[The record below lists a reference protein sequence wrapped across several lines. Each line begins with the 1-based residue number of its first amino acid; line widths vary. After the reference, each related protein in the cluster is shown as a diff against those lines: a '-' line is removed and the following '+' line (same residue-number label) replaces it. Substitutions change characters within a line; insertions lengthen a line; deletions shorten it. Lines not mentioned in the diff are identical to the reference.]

1 MYCEAG
7 STILIFHSII
17 SKFAPTWKQES
28 TKYGPLVKKY
38 GLGPWTLFY
47 GPRIF
52 TAQWKRRQ
60 LVCSIVGS
68 LLHVTLPALS
78 FASNMAG
85 MDESKHSSAPLL
97 WLLWVFLW
105 VFSLRGG
112 KNRGFMDKGSQFCTL
127 FLETLLY
134 NKTYGIPTFL
144 DTSTFIKLVKSLR
157 HCPNYIKKK
166 QLIKF
171 INKLINKYTLITH
184 NIIRIIN

>member
-1 MYCEAG
+1 MHSFSYHLDWRANIRETLSVTSLSNILKFLRIAMQTKITSNYIWRKQVYCEAG

-85 MDESKHSSAPLL
+85 MDESKHCSFVMTPLS
-97 WLLWVFLW
+97 FL
-105 VFSLRGG
+105 VGFFS
-112 KNRGFMDKGSQFCTL
+112 
-127 FLETLLY
+127 
-134 NKTYGIPTFL
+134 
-144 DTSTFIKLVKSLR
+144 
-157 HCPNYIKKK
+157 
-166 QLIKF
+166 
-171 INKLINKYTLITH
+171 
-184 NIIRIIN
+184 